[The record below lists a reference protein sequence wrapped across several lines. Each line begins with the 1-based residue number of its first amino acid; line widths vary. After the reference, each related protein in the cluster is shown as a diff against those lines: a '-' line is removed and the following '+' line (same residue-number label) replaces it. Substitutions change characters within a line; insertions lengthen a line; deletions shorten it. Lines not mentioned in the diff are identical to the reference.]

1 MVNWWRVP
9 CSFYFGRCM
18 FDVVCFKRSTGVS
31 YIISAISMSMSR
43 QTHTHSD
50 MPVSES
56 EYVRYDDKAW
66 SLLSLEW

>member
-1 MVNWWRVP
+1 
-9 CSFYFGRCM
+9 
-18 FDVVCFKRSTGVS
+18 
-31 YIISAISMSMSR
+31 MSMSR

-66 SLLSLEW
+66 SLLSLEWSGNTAERLTEVCLHRHTTLQAARQAEYFLLMFW